1 MMGDAAAT
9 ESLRSYKDGGSGS
22 QLIAIAYY
30 NWAVGLCGKGE
41 LERSETAC
49 QNAIDY
55 VPGNIRAWVLWSV
68 IVGELKREE
77 QARQIM
83 AHVRQLVVDERSIP
97 ELIEEAERTVGAH
110 LHQRY

>member
-1 MMGDAAAT
+1 MGDAAAT
-9 ESLRSYKDGGSGS
+9 ESLRRYKDGDSGS

-41 LERSETAC
+41 LEKAETAC
-49 QNAIDY
+49 QYSIDY
-55 VPGNIRAWVLWSV
+55 VPGNVRAWVLWSV

-83 AHVRQLVVDERSIP
+83 AHARQLAVDERAIL

-110 LHQRY
+110 LHRRH